1 MYSTAPLQMSHLRVV
16 DLLHMGEAKR
26 RLLPNILIT
35 GTPGT
40 GKTTT
45 AELVAEQTGLRHINV
60 GELVKSE
67 HLHCGWDAEHDCFVL
82 DEDKVPPCCLALP
95 QRSHCLTVYVAGYA
109 WGRMWLGA
117 ALAVQPRPCLVR
129 PAPAG

>member
-1 MYSTAPLQMSHLRVV
+1 MGPSVELLHHRRLGVPCSSVCTSGPPPVRSVSRVALYWMGGSHLRIISFS
-16 DLLHMGEAKR
+16 HMGESKR

-60 GELVKSE
+60 GELVKSQQ
-67 HLHCGWDAEHDCFVL
+67 LHCGWDAEHDCFIL
-82 DEDKVPPCCLALP
+82 DEDKV
-95 QRSHCLTVYVAGYA
+95 RWFVEH
-109 WGRMWLGA
+109 
-117 ALAVQPRPCLVR
+117 VR
-129 PAPAG
+129 

>member
-1 MYSTAPLQMSHLRVV
+1 LCTHMSHLRIISYS
-16 DLLHMGEAKR
+16 HMGEAKR

-60 GELVKSE
+60 GELVKSQQ
-67 HLHCGWDAEHDCFVL
+67 LYCGWDEEHDCYIL
-82 DEDKVPPCCLALP
+82 DEDKVCLDGL
-95 QRSHCLTVYVAGYA
+95 QRLHCLFN
-109 WGRMWLGA
+109 
-117 ALAVQPRPCLVR
+117 
-129 PAPAG
+129 

>member
-1 MYSTAPLQMSHLRVV
+1 MSHLRIISYS
-16 DLLHMGEAKR
+16 HMGEAKR

-60 GELVKSE
+60 GELVKSQQ
-67 HLHCGWDAEHDCFVL
+67 LYCGWDEEHDCYIL
-82 DEDKVPPCCLALP
+82 DEDKVCLDG
-95 QRSHCLTVYVAGYA
+95 CNVYIAFPWNSRCACAGA
-109 WGRMWLGA
+109 
-117 ALAVQPRPCLVR
+117 
-129 PAPAG
+129 